1 MSFDEIF
8 VINLIFLFLNLVDIL
23 NNFDVDGLDFL
34 VFGVFEE
41 VNIFINVEII

>member
-41 VNIFINVEII
+41 VNIFINVEIV

>member
-8 VINLIFLFLNLVDIL
+8 VVNLIFLFLNLVDIL